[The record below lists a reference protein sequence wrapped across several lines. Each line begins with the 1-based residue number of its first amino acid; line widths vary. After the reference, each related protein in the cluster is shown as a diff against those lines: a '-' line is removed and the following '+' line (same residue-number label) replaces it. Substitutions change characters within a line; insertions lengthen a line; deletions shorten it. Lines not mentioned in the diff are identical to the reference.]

1 MNYVIGKVERKMGHS
16 SSKLNQALIDLIE
29 AFTAL
34 DEEMSEKFGDD
45 EDSYAGALIET
56 LETTIEAAIDEQ
68 EVSTNAIA
76 GLLSSLSQA
85 LEQID
90 PSAFEEE
97 EEEEGYEYASDDS
110 DINLE
115 DDELEDIDDD
125 DDED

>member
-1 MNYVIGKVERKMGHS
+1 MAHS

-34 DEEMSEKFGDD
+34 EEEMAEKFGDD

-56 LETTIEAAIDEQ
+56 LESTVEAAIDEQ
-68 EVSTNAIA
+68 EVSTNAVA

-97 EEEEGYEYASDDS
+97 EDEEGYEYASDDS
-110 DINLE
+110 DIDLE
-115 DDELEDIDDD
+115 DDELEDIE
-125 DDED
+125 DDEDDD